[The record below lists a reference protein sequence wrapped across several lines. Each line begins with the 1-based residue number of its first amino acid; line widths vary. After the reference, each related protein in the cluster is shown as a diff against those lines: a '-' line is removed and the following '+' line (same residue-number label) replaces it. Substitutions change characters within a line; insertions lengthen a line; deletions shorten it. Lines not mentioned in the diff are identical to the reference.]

1 MFKERASD
9 WLVISVSVFYS
20 TVIPFSWFLSQ
31 LLSILNFG
39 PGQRRVLK
47 H

>member
-1 MFKERASD
+1 MFRERERE
-9 WLVISVSVFYS
+9 WLVMSVSVFYS
-20 TVIPFSWFLSQ
+20 TVIPFPWFLSQ

-39 PGQRRVLK
+39 PGQRGVLK